1 MPPSADISVIELA
14 GFSGRASE
22 VLDGEATVTGGLA
35 STELSAHPNSIS
47 ADKIR
52 TAVFVILFIEN
63 SSLLLDFST
72 YAIQNQALTLLS

>member
-1 MPPSADISVIELA
+1 MLVGDAA
-14 GFSGRASE
+14 
-22 VLDGEATVTGGLA
+22 VTGGLA
-35 STELSAHPNSIS
+35 FTELSAQPNSIS

-72 YAIQNQALTLLS
+72 YAIQNQALTVLS